1 MIENS
6 QPKTQVLQPSA
17 PPTRSISLVTRPR
30 KILRAVMIGLTLISV
45 YSLVTLNNANLNII
59 DALHSLG
66 LNLNA
71 MFLHPSVGQDTLG
84 QLLRALMTSVSLAML
99 TTLLGALIAFFIAVG
114 AARNLAPSWLATSIK
129 AVMAFIRAIP
139 TILWVLI
146 YSVVMGFGASAAVV
160 GLTFHSV
167 AYLVKAYSESI
178 EETSQDTIEALKASG
193 VGFWPIV
200 FQAILP
206 LIIPALLSWTFI
218 RFEINFANAVAVG
231 AAAGA
236 DDIGY
241 YLFMAGSFYFD
252 FHEVGLIVYLLL
264 GVAIV
269 LELVSMRLRGHY
281 LKNN

>member
-1 MIENS
+1 MIENT
-6 QPKTQVLQPSA
+6 QPKPDALH
-17 PPTRSISLVTRPR
+17 PTTPNTKPLTLLTKPR
-30 KILRAVMIGLTLISV
+30 LILRTVLAALALITI
-45 YSLVTLNNANLNII
+45 YSLATLNNANLNLK
-59 DALHSLG
+59 DAFHSLG
-66 LNLNA
+66 INLNA
-71 MFLHPSVGQDTLG
+71 MFLHPSVGQDSWSA
-84 QLLRALMTSVSLAML
+84 LLRALVTSVSLAML
-99 TTLLGALIAFFIAVG
+99 TTLIGAIIAFFIAVG
-114 AARNLAPSWLATSIK
+114 AARNLSPSWLATSIK

-146 YSVVMGFGASAAVV
+146 YSVVMGLGASAAVV

-206 LIIPALLSWTFI
+206 SIVPALLSWTFI

-241 YLFMAGSFYFD
+241 FLFMAGSFYFN

-264 GVAIV
+264 AVAIV

-281 LKNN
+281 LKHN

>member
-6 QPKTQVLQPSA
+6 QPKSAPLQPSA
-17 PPTRSISLVTRPR
+17 PKIKSISMITKPR
-30 KILRAVMIGLTLISV
+30 KILRSVLGGLAIITI
-45 YSLVTLNNANLNII
+45 YSLATLNNSNLKLG
-59 DALHSLG
+59 DAFKSLG
-66 LNLNA
+66 INLNA
-71 MFLHPSVGQDTLG
+71 MFLHPSVGQDSLN
-84 QLLRALMTSVSLAML
+84 LLARALVTSVSLALL

-146 YSVVMGFGASAAVV
+146 YSVVMGLGASAAVV

-178 EETSQDTIEALKASG
+178 EETSQDTIESLKASG

-206 LIIPALLSWTFI
+206 SIIPALLSWTFI

-241 YLFMAGSFYFD
+241 YLFMAGSFYFN
-252 FHEVGLIVYLLL
+252 FHEVGLIVYMLLA
-264 GVAIV
+264 VAVI
-269 LELVSMRLRGHY
+269 LELVSMKLRGHY
-281 LKNN
+281 LKQN

>member
-6 QPKTQVLQPSA
+6 QSDSKVVQPTPNSKRITLLTKPRLILRGVLIA
-17 PPTRSISLVTRPR
+17 LALVT
-30 KILRAVMIGLTLISV
+30 V
-45 YSLVTLNNANLNII
+45 YSLVTLDAGNLKFSDAFQSLGANLQ
-59 DALHSLG
+59 
-66 LNLNA
+66 A
-71 MFLHPSVGQDTLG
+71 MFLHPGVGQDTWSL
-84 QLLRALMTSVSLAML
+84 LLRALTTSVALAML
-99 TTLLGALIAFFIAVG
+99 TTLLGAFFAFFIAVFS
-114 AARNLAPSWLATSIK
+114 ARNLVPSWLATSIK
-129 AVMAFIRAIP
+129 AVMAFIRSIP

-146 YSVVMGFGASAAVV
+146 YSVVMGLGANAAVV
-160 GLTFHSV
+160 GLTFHSI

-178 EETSQDTIEALKASG
+178 EETSADTIEALKASG
-193 VGFWPIV
+193 VGFWPII

-206 LIIPALLSWTFI
+206 SIIPALLSWTFI

-241 YLFMAGSFYFD
+241 YLFMASGFYFN

-269 LELVSMRLRGHY
+269 LEVVSMKLRGHY
-281 LKNN
+281 LQKN

>member
-6 QPKTQVLQPSA
+6 QSDSKVIQPTSNPKRITLLTKPRLILRGVLIA
-17 PPTRSISLVTRPR
+17 LALVT
-30 KILRAVMIGLTLISV
+30 V
-45 YSLVTLNNANLNII
+45 YSLVTLDAGNLKFSEAFQSLGANLQ
-59 DALHSLG
+59 
-66 LNLNA
+66 A
-71 MFLHPSVGQDTLG
+71 MFLHPGVGQDNWSL
-84 QLLRALMTSVSLAML
+84 LLRALTTSVALAML
-99 TTLLGALIAFFIAVG
+99 TTLLGAFFAFFIAVFS
-114 AARNLAPSWLATSIK
+114 ARNLVPSWLATSIK
-129 AVMAFIRAIP
+129 AVMAFIRSIP

-146 YSVVMGFGASAAVV
+146 YSVVMGLGANAAVV
-160 GLTFHSV
+160 GLTFHSI

-178 EETSQDTIEALKASG
+178 EETSADTIEALKASG
-193 VGFWPIV
+193 VGFWPII

-206 LIIPALLSWTFI
+206 SIIPALLSWTFI

-241 YLFMAGSFYFD
+241 YLFMASGFYFN

-269 LELVSMRLRGHY
+269 LEVVSMKLRGHY
-281 LKNN
+281 LQKN